1 MNPNTMHTPDAC
13 TACSICVAHC
23 PVAMATM
30 KFRGPKLT
38 GPAYERFRMLGFR
51 DETSLE
57 YCSNCKNCDIACPSG
72 VPVATFNML
81 ARAAYCRERKPPLR
95 DWVLAHSGDLGKLC
109 DYLPGRLLNFC
120 MATPLARL
128 ILHAFGIEKHAPLPS
143 FAPLAE
149 RRAFAGKSNT
159 RAGEK
164 TVAFFPGCFIRYYDP
179 ATGLDCIRL
188 LEKAGYTVVAPKAF
202 ECCGLPL
209 VTGGYAD
216 DARHK
221 ARVNSKELAFWSRQ
235 GVPVLTACPSC
246 ALMLQHEY
254 RNLFSGEEEIG
265 NNAGRVIDLC
275 AFIAEIIRAGTLD
288 VSSAHNG
295 VTKLA
300 YHAPCHARVQGAGRA
315 GLELLS
321 LIPGI
326 ECADMDAGC
335 CGIAGSYG
343 FKRGKYAIGMRVG
356 EALFTALREHGAPLA
371 ASECG
376 TCRVQI
382 RHGGGIGVVHPISIV
397 LHSLK

>member
-13 TACSICVAHC
+13 TACTICVAHC

-57 YCSNCKNCDIACPSG
+57 YCSNCKNCDISCPSG

-128 ILHAFGIEKHAPLPS
+128 ILHAFGIEKRAPLPS
-143 FAPLAE
+143 FAPLSQ
-149 RRAFAGKSNT
+149 RRTLAGKRNT
-159 RAGEK
+159 RVREN

-188 LEKAGYTVVAPKAF
+188 LEKAGYTVVVPKTFA
-202 ECCGLPL
+202 CCGLPL
-209 VTGGYAD
+209 VTGGYMD
-216 DARHK
+216 DAYNK
-221 ARVNSKELAFWSRQ
+221 ARVNSKELAFWHRQ
-235 GVPVLTACPSC
+235 DIPVLTACPSC
-246 ALMLQHEY
+246 ALMLRHEY
-254 RNLFSGEEEIG
+254 SALFPEEADFPKHTEQ
-265 NNAGRVIDLC
+265 VIDIC
-275 AFIAEIIRAGTLD
+275 AFVAKLIRSGTLELT
-288 VSSAHNG
+288 SPRTPM
-295 VTKLA
+295 TKLA
-300 YHAPCHARVQGAGRA
+300 YHAPCHGRIQGQGRL
-315 GLELLS
+315 GLDLLA
-321 LIPGI
+321 LIPGL
-326 ECADMDAGC
+326 ETTDMDAGC
-335 CGIAGSYG
+335 CGIAGGYG
-343 FKRGKYAIGMRVG
+343 FKRNKYAISMRVG
-356 EALFTALREHGAPLA
+356 EELFRALKDYKAPCA

-376 TCRVQI
+376 ACRVQMQ
-382 RHGGGIGVVHPISIV
+382 HGSGLNTVHPIRIV
-397 LHSLK
+397 LDASV